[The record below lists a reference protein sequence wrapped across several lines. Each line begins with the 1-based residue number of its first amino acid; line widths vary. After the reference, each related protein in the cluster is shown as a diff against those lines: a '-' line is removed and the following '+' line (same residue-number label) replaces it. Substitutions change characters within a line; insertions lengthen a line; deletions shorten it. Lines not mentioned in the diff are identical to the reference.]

1 MAVSNKRVLFRFVV
15 IVKGLK
21 SVENALSLTCGK
33 ALRKLNTVEK
43 RLYLVNNQ
51 HFFEGFLVI
60 HRFCNMLLTFLQT
73 RFVFVCVRLGLN
85 N

>member
-1 MAVSNKRVLFRFVV
+1 MSVSNKRVLFRFVV
-15 IVKGLK
+15 IVKWLK

-51 HFFEGFLVI
+51 HF
-60 HRFCNMLLTFLQT
+60 C
-73 RFVFVCVRLGLN
+73 
-85 N
+85 